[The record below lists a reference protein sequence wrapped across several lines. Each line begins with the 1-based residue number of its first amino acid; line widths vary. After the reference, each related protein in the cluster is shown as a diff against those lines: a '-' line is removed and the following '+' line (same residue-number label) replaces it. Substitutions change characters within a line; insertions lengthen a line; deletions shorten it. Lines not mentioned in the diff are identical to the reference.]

1 MAKILIVEDEDS
13 IAELVEFNLRK
24 NGFEC
29 ARVDSGEKALK
40 LFEKGEQFD
49 LILLD
54 LMLTGMDGTD
64 FCKIFRSRTDFAQV
78 PIIMLTARGGESD
91 IVSGLDYGADDYI
104 TKPFSPR
111 VLIARIRARLRSDSA
126 EGASENA
133 LCVHGISLDSEF
145 HEVRVGKKSLDLTS
159 NEFSILELFMRSPGK
174 VFSRDSIIRNL
185 HGEGY
190 PVTDRAIDVSIVNLR
205 RKLGVKA
212 DIIETVRGVGYK
224 MSKN

>member
-1 MAKILIVEDEDS
+1 M
-13 IAELVEFNLRK
+13 
-24 NGFEC
+24 
-29 ARVDSGEKALK
+29 
-40 LFEKGEQFD
+40 
-49 LILLD
+49 
-54 LMLTGMDGTD
+54 
-64 FCKIFRSRTDFAQV
+64 
-78 PIIMLTARGGESD
+78 
-91 IVSGLDYGADDYI
+91 
-104 TKPFSPR
+104 
-111 VLIARIRARLRSDSA
+111 
-126 EGASENA
+126 
-133 LCVHGISLDSEF
+133 
-145 HEVRVGKKSLDLTS
+145 RVGKKSLDLTS